1 MSTPPGMAPRPLELL
16 DESTFQSV
24 MCVVAHPDDIEYGL
38 SAAVDKWVKAGK
50 TVTYLLASR
59 GEAGIDTMHPDEAGP
74 AREAE
79 EIAAAEA
86 VGVDIVDFLDFRD
99 GVIEYGVPLR
109 RELCKVMRMRR
120 PDCVVSQGHDVRFMN
135 RLSQSDHRAVGLATL
150 DAVRDCGNR
159 LDLHRPRGRGR
170 PAVGRHQD
178 RPRRR
183 LPRRDPLHRRRGA
196 PRAGGRLARGP
207 PRLQRRPA
215 RRLPQA
221 ARAGDDDPRDA
232 RAGDRTPVLADLR
245 TARGVVPGGFT

>member
-1 MSTPPGMAPRPLELL
+1 MSTPPGMAPRQLEPL

-38 SAAVDKWVKAGK
+38 SAAVDRWVKAGK

-79 EIAAAEA
+79 EIAAGKA
-86 VGVDIVDFLDFRD
+86 VGVDIVDFLDFQD

-109 RELCKVMRMRR
+109 RGLCKVMRMRR

-159 LDLHRPRGRGR
+159 WIFSD
-170 PAVGRHQD
+170 
-178 RPRRR
+178 
-183 LPRRDPLHRRRGA
+183 
-196 PRAGGRLARGP
+196 
-207 PRLQRRPA
+207 
-215 RRLPQA
+215 
-221 ARAGDDDPRDA
+221 
-232 RAGDRTPVLADLR
+232 LADEGIEPWAGIKSVL
-245 TARGVVPGGFT
+245 VVASPVATHYVDVEEHLEPAIASLEAHHAYNDVLPDDFPKPRELVTMILGMPAPATGHPYSVAFERLEA

>member
-109 RELCKVMRMRR
+109 RELCRVMRMRR
-120 PDCVVSQGHDVRFMN
+120 PGLR
-135 RLSQSDHRAVGLATL
+135 RLAGSRRAVHEPAQP
-150 DAVRDCGNR
+150 VRPPRGGARDPRRGPR
-159 LDLHRPRGRGR
+159 LWQPVDLHRPEDEGVQPWAGIKTVLVGASPVATHYIDVGEHLE
-170 PAVGRHQD
+170 PAIASLEAHHAYNDVLPD
-178 RPRRR
+178 DFPKPRELVTMILGMPERATGLPYSLTFER
-183 LPRRDPLHRRRGA
+183 LEA
-196 PRAGGRLARGP
+196 
-207 PRLQRRPA
+207 
-215 RRLPQA
+215 
-221 ARAGDDDPRDA
+221 
-232 RAGDRTPVLADLR
+232 
-245 TARGVVPGGFT
+245 

>member
-109 RELCKVMRMRR
+109 QELCKVMRRRR

-159 LDLHRPRGRGR
+159 WIFTDLEDEGVEPWAGIKTVLVGASPVATHYIDVGEHLEPAIASLEAHHAYNDVLPDDFPKPRELVTMILGMPERATGL
-170 PAVGRHQD
+170 PYSLTFE
-178 RPRRR
+178 R
-183 LPRRDPLHRRRGA
+183 LEA
-196 PRAGGRLARGP
+196 
-207 PRLQRRPA
+207 
-215 RRLPQA
+215 
-221 ARAGDDDPRDA
+221 
-232 RAGDRTPVLADLR
+232 
-245 TARGVVPGGFT
+245 

>member
-1 MSTPPGMAPRPLELL
+1 MSTPPGMAPRPMEPL

-38 SAAVDKWVKAGK
+38 SAAVDRWVKAGK

-74 AREAE
+74 IREAE
-79 EIAAAEA
+79 ERAGAKI
-86 VGVDIVDFLDFRD
+86 VGVDVVDFLDFRD

-120 PDCVVSQGHDVRFMN
+120 PDCVIAQGHDVRFFN

-159 LDLHRPRGRGR
+159 WIFTD
-170 PAVGRHQD
+170 
-178 RPRRR
+178 
-183 LPRRDPLHRRRGA
+183 
-196 PRAGGRLARGP
+196 
-207 PRLQRRPA
+207 
-215 RRLPQA
+215 
-221 ARAGDDDPRDA
+221 
-232 RAGDRTPVLADLR
+232 LADRAHGEAGEGIEPWAGIKTVLVGASPVATHYVDVEKNLELAIASLEAHHAYNDVLPEDFPKPR
-245 TARGVVPGGFT
+245 ELVTMILGMPAPATGHPYSVSFERLEA

>member
-1 MSTPPGMAPRPLELL
+1 MSTPPGMPPQLEPL

-59 GEAGIDTMHPDEAGP
+59 GESGIDTMHPDEAGP

-79 EIAAAEA
+79 EIEAARV
-86 VGVDIVDFLDFRD
+86 VGVDVVDFLDFRD

-109 RELCKVMRMRR
+109 RELCKVMRMRK

-159 LDLHRPRGRGR
+159 WIFTDLEDEGIQPWTGIKTVLVGASPVATHYVEVGEHLEPAIASLEAHHAYNDVLPDDFPKPRELVTMILGMPERATGL
-170 PAVGRHQD
+170 PYSLTFE
-178 RPRRR
+178 R
-183 LPRRDPLHRRRGA
+183 LEA
-196 PRAGGRLARGP
+196 
-207 PRLQRRPA
+207 
-215 RRLPQA
+215 
-221 ARAGDDDPRDA
+221 
-232 RAGDRTPVLADLR
+232 
-245 TARGVVPGGFT
+245 